1 MNLDCPF
8 LYLGFPGG
16 SEVKNPPANVGD
28 TGDSSSIPGLGISPG
43 RGNGNL
49 LQYSCLGNPMDRE
62 TWCAPIHGAAKE
74 SDMTEP
80 THSHPPTHTHTHT
93 HTQHRELYSVFCG
106 DLNAKEIQERGDICI
121 HIAE

>member
-74 SDMTEP
+74 SDMTEQLNNFLNLVFSSQ
-80 THSHPPTHTHTHT
+80 TLILRPPKP
-93 HTQHRELYSVFCG
+93 
-106 DLNAKEIQERGDICI
+106 KEIRKRPSFKK
-121 HIAE
+121 